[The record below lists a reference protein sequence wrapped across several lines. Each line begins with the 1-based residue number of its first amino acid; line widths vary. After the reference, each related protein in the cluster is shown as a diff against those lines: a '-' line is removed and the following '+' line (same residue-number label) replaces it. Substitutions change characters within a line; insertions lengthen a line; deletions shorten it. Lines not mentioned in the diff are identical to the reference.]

1 MTDTASASTPL
12 AIDRIQSSRS
22 GAGQL
27 RLRLSGRWL
36 DPQRAGED
44 EELLVVQVQGRRHRF
59 PPSPDDH
66 GDRDADPEPGRWSAI
81 FIVPAWA
88 EPRHEGQAALWLGNA
103 VIAVPPLHGSYGSGQ
118 AATAARAARAA
129 GGESH
134 PSPEPLPPMPEVQ
147 VEDDSWVAPGPS
159 SARSGPLADML
170 LKETV
175 AALHAELEERTA
187 DAAHL
192 RGALTDAQSELE
204 ARIASQ
210 QQLEAML
217 GELRGELE
225 RLVESVQDNRRELEE
240 VAGLRDQLAAT
251 RAAADRG
258 AAEAAALREEL
269 AAATVS
275 RDAAV
280 SEVAGLRGELGRL
293 GAELATTREQAVSES
308 GDLGEAT
315 RLLADARALADE
327 LRGGREAG

>member
-1 MTDTASASTPL
+1 MTDSVSASTPL

-22 GAGQL
+22 GAGRL

-36 DPQRAGED
+36 DPQGRAGED

-59 PPSPDDH
+59 PPSPDDE
-66 GDRDADPEPGRWSAI
+66 GDRDANPEPGRWSAV
-81 FIVPAWA
+81 FTVPAWA

-103 VIAVPPLHGSYGSGQ
+103 VIAVPPLRGSYGTGTP
-118 AATAARAARAA
+118 ATA
-129 GGESH
+129 ESQ
-134 PSPEPLPPMPEVQ
+134 PSPEPTPTLTEAQ
-147 VEDDSWVAPGPS
+147 VEDDSWVAAAPAPP
-159 SARSGPLADML
+159 RSGPLAEML

-192 RGALTDAQSELE
+192 RGALTDAQSELQ
-204 ARIASQ
+204 ARIAMQ
-210 QQLEAML
+210 KQLEATL
-217 GELRGELE
+217 GELRGELK
-225 RLVESVQDNRRELEE
+225 RLVDSVEDHRRELEE
-240 VAGLRDQLAAT
+240 VAGLRDQLTAN
-251 RAAADRG
+251 RAGADRG

-275 RDAAV
+275 REAAV

-293 GAELATTREQAVSES
+293 GTALATTREQAVSES

-327 LRGGREAG
+327 LRVQREAR

>member
-1 MTDTASASTPL
+1 MTDTVSASTPL

-36 DPQRAGED
+36 DPERAGED

-59 PPSPDDH
+59 PPSSDDD
-66 GDRDADPEPGRWSAI
+66 GDRDANPDPGRWSAI

-88 EPRHEGQAALWLGNA
+88 EPRHQGQAALWLGNA
-103 VIAVPPLHGSYGSGQ
+103 VIAVPPLHGSYGPG
-118 AATAARAARAA
+118 TAART
-129 GGESH
+129 ESE
-134 PSPEPLPPMPEVQ
+134 PSPEPLPALTEAQ
-147 VEDDSWVAPGPS
+147 VEDDGWVASGPAT
-159 SARSGPLADML
+159 ARSGPLADML

-175 AALHAELEERTA
+175 GALHAELEERTA

-192 RGALTDAQSELE
+192 RGALTDAQSELA
-204 ARIASQ
+204 ARIATQ
-210 QQLEAML
+210 QQLEATL
-217 GELRGELE
+217 GELRGELK
-225 RLVESVQDNRRELEE
+225 RLVESVEDNRRELEE
-240 VAGLRDQLAAT
+240 VAGLRDQLAAN

-275 RDAAV
+275 REAAV
-280 SEVAGLRGELGRL
+280 SEVAALRGELGRL

-327 LRGGREAG
+327 LRVRREAG